1 MNDNVRTKLQ
11 AYANG
16 QNMPKRRSAKR
27 KNSKK
32 VVQEQPKKPETK
44 ITEPIENFLDVR
56 VDDILLMDDPHS
68 ECRDKHYLDPY
79 TKVEYCLPTEFSN
92 MSMIHLYRVEK

>member
-1 MNDNVRTKLQ
+1 MRP
-11 AYANG
+11 
-16 QNMPKRRSAKR
+16 M
-27 KNSKK
+27 
-32 VVQEQPKKPETK
+32 
-44 ITEPIENFLDVR
+44 IFLIAIFSLTGCEYVR